1 MKVSPNDLM
10 HHRLQAWLRENTC
23 EDISYIGV
31 KKDHNGEEKHFY
43 RIGEHEVPHD
53 CIDSLEMEEIEEE

>member
-1 MKVSPNDLM
+1 MKVSSNDLM